1 MLGLNGRKG
10 RRGVNN
16 IFMVIF
22 LSISFHGFLPFC
34 QASFMESCSKLNCP
48 WLLKLMMSQAVE
60 ETWNFVHGVFTFG
73 SGANGLTEAY
83 ALLVTSIFSVKD
95 FCHRNSLPITFLLIC
110 PSNPKNN
117 LLNSPSF
124 SLFCLVLVSFLGNCY
139 NQPNI
144 IKIYWSKTKI
154 RTWLGIPHPYQNSCA
169 MWPVSLGI
177 IFEIFSFVAVSLIRL
192 LMFYAALNLV
202 LHYYKLPG
210 KIKW

>member
-1 MLGLNGRKG
+1 
-10 RRGVNN
+10 
-16 IFMVIF
+16 MVF
-22 LSISFHGFLPFC
+22 LTFC

-48 WLLKLMMSQAVE
+48 SLLKLMMSQAVE
-60 ETWNFVHGVFTFG
+60 ETWNFVHGVFTFV
-73 SGANGLTEAY
+73 SGANGLTEANLWSKSPPFSLWKTSVFEIHCQKHFFI
-83 ALLVTSIFSVKD
+83 AL
-95 FCHRNSLPITFLLIC
+95 
-110 PSNPKNN
+110 SNPKNN

-124 SLFCLVLVSFLGNCY
+124 LLFCLVPVSFLGNCY

-144 IKIYWSKTKI
+144 INVYWSKTKI

-177 IFEIFSFVAVSLIRL
+177 FVEIFSFVAVSLIRL
-192 LMFYAALNLV
+192 LMCYAALNLV

>member
-1 MLGLNGRKG
+1 ML
-10 RRGVNN
+10 
-16 IFMVIF
+16 
-22 LSISFHGFLPFC
+22 
-34 QASFMESCSKLNCP
+34 Q
-48 WLLKLMMSQAVE
+48 
-60 ETWNFVHGVFTFG
+60 
-73 SGANGLTEAY
+73 
-83 ALLVTSIFSVKD
+83 VTSIFSVKD
-95 FCHRNSLPITFLLIC
+95 FCHRNSLPRTFLLIC

-117 LLNSPSF
+117 LLNTPSF

-192 LMFYAALNLV
+192 LMCYAALNLV